1 MNKPQAKP
9 EKMDLMSMDVAQ
21 EKRDEVKR
29 CLGQAFPEVFAEG
42 AIDFDQLKRVLGEW
56 VEPGKERFGLNW
68 PGKAECMKIIQQ
80 PSVATLRPLRKES
93 VDFDST
99 ENLFIEGDNLEVLK
113 LLQKAYFS
121 KIKMI
126 YIDPPYNTG
135 NEFIYPDKYEET
147 LETYLAYTEQT
158 DREGNRFATNPDSAG
173 RFHSR
178 WLNMIF
184 PRLYLSRNL
193 LSENGVIFISI
204 GQDELANLLHVCF
217 DIFGEEN
224 FITICSRVMKTGGQK
239 GVHFSPSVDYALVF
253 AKNINELTQFR
264 EQISQ
269 NVIDKVY
276 TKVEESGPK
285 KGERYRAMGL
295 YQAMLDKRA
304 NQRFYIECPDGSL
317 VIPPGDSF
325 PAEGKE
331 GAQVAPNDGDGVW
344 RWTYNRYGE
353 EKTNNNI
360 EFVQSDRSSLIHPDG
375 SPAKW
380 NVYYKIW
387 LNDRLEDGQLPGNI
401 LERFESR
408 HSSAELKVLDIPFDF
423 AKPSALIKFFMS
435 VCGVGRGDIVLD
447 FFAGSGST
455 AHAAIEL
462 SAETGEKRPFICVQ
476 LPERTQETSEEYR
489 QGYKTISAI
498 GLERIRRVI
507 KRAAEQNQ
515 TVPLDCGMRVFRLDR
530 SNFKVWQGE
539 VASDELNRQ
548 IEMHAYH
555 LLSKSAAEEVL
566 YELLLKSGF
575 SLTTNVQTLEMA
587 GKSVFSIEDG
597 TLLICLEME
606 ITPELIDALAEANP
620 LQVICLD
627 EGFKGNDQLKA
638 NAVQTFKARAE
649 AKESEIVFKTV

>member
-1 MNKPQAKP
+1 
-9 EKMDLMSMDVAQ
+9 L
-21 EKRDEVKR
+21 KR

-42 AIDFDQLKRVLGEW
+42 AIDFDQLKRILGEW
-56 VEPGKERFGLNW
+56 VDPGKERFGLNW

-80 PSVATLRPLRKES
+80 PSAATLKPVRAES
-93 VDFDST
+93 VDFDTT

-113 LLQKAYFS
+113 LLQKAYFG

-147 LETYLAYTEQT
+147 LETYLAYTNQT
-158 DREGNRFATNPDSAG
+158 DTDGNQFSTNSDTAG
-173 RFHSR
+173 RYHSR

-193 LSENGVIFISI
+193 LSDNGVVFVSI

-217 DIFGEEN
+217 DVFGEEN

-239 GVHFSPSVDYALVF
+239 GVHFSPSVDYILVF
-253 AKNINELTQFR
+253 AKNIAELSQFR

-276 TKVEESGPK
+276 TKVEADGPK
-285 KGERYRAMGL
+285 KGEHYRAMGL
-295 YQAMLDKRA
+295 YQAMLEKRA
-304 NQRFYIECPDGSL
+304 NQRFYIQCPDGSL

-325 PAEGKE
+325 PQEAKE
-331 GAQVAPNDGDGVW
+331 GAQVTPGDGDGVW
-344 RWTYNRYGE
+344 RWTFKRYSE
-353 EKTNNNI
+353 EKAVNNI
-360 EFVQSDRSSLIHPDG
+360 EFLQSDRSSLVHPDG
-375 SPAKW
+375 SAAKW

-387 LNDRLEDGQLPGNI
+387 LSDRLEDGQLPGNI
-401 LERFESR
+401 LEKFESR

-423 AKPSALIKFFMS
+423 AKPSALIKFLMS
-435 VCGVGRGDIVLD
+435 VSGVGNGDIVLD

-455 AHAAIEL
+455 GHAAIEF

-476 LPERTQETSEEYR
+476 LPEKTKEESEEYR
-489 QGYKTISAI
+489 RGYKSISAI
-498 GLERIRRVI
+498 GIERIRRVLKKI
-507 KRAAEQNQ
+507 SDQSQ
-515 TVPLDCGMRVFRLDR
+515 TIPLDCGMKVYRLDR
-530 SNFKVWQGE
+530 SNFKVWDGRD
-539 VASDELNRQ
+539 ANSDSLDQQ
-548 IEMHAYH
+548 IEMHIDH
-555 LLSKSAAEEVL
+555 LSDASSAEDVL

-575 SLTTNVQTLEMA
+575 RLTTKVQSIKLA
-587 GKSVFSIEDG
+587 GKDVFSIEDG
-597 TLLICLEME
+597 SLLICLEKE
-606 ITPELIDALAEANP
+606 ITLELIDALAEANP

-638 NAVQTFKARAE
+638 NAVQTFRARAE
-649 AKESEIVFKTV
+649 AEESEIVFKTV